1 MDTIIGDFMK
11 LIMRLWLI
19 IFGIIILWIY
29 FIFISPRIFNHRIL
43 TIPDV
48 VNQTEQEAMDTLKK
62 NKVKFQIT
70 YVESNEEKVLKTIPY
85 AGTNI
90 KADFII
96 SLYIGRIMPV
106 TYRSFLGQSYEM
118 VMEEIQSMCEQNG
131 MSLRLEYEENE
142 SIMGGIII
150 KESITD
156 GSILNQGDE
165 LCLTISSNHNSFL
178 MPNLVGKPIEEAL
191 ELLKDYQLH
200 ININYVSTPI
210 DEDLVIFQSTSEN
223 TIINKNNSYVLDL
236 YVSKGMKQT
245 TFLNVDDFIAVIQNM
260 GYLLEVNYVKSND
273 LENKLVAFKVQKLYD
288 NNIVKYYLWV
298 TE

>member
-1 MDTIIGDFMK
+1 
-11 LIMRLWLI
+11 
-19 IFGIIILWIY
+19 
-29 FIFISPRIFNHRIL
+29 
-43 TIPDV
+43 
-48 VNQTEQEAMDTLKK
+48 
-62 NKVKFQIT
+62 
-70 YVESNEEKVLKTIPY
+70 
-85 AGTNI
+85 
-90 KADFII
+90 
-96 SLYIGRIMPV
+96 
-106 TYRSFLGQSYEM
+106 
-118 VMEEIQSMCEQNG
+118 
-131 MSLRLEYEENE
+131 
-142 SIMGGIII
+142 
-150 KESITD
+150 
-156 GSILNQGDE
+156 
-165 LCLTISSNHNSFL
+165 

-245 TFLNVDDFIAVIQNM
+245 TILNVDDFIAVIQNM

>member
-70 YVESNEEKVLKTIPY
+70 YVESDEEKVLKTIPY

-106 TYRSFLGQSYEM
+106 TYRSFF
-118 VMEEIQSMCEQNG
+118 
-131 MSLRLEYEENE
+131 R
-142 SIMGGIII
+142 
-150 KESITD
+150 T
-156 GSILNQGDE
+156 IL
-165 LCLTISSNHNSFL
+165 
-178 MPNLVGKPIEEAL
+178 
-191 ELLKDYQLH
+191 
-200 ININYVSTPI
+200 
-210 DEDLVIFQSTSEN
+210 
-223 TIINKNNSYVLDL
+223 
-236 YVSKGMKQT
+236 
-245 TFLNVDDFIAVIQNM
+245 
-260 GYLLEVNYVKSND
+260 
-273 LENKLVAFKVQKLYD
+273 
-288 NNIVKYYLWV
+288 
-298 TE
+298 